1 VNFASSDLPSLI
13 MLSKK
18 ILLYND
24 VPSAMHFTVRPEVT
38 SYLDHTLSLLTF
50 ATAALLHSYCSKLQ
64 NEKLWTLQYT
74 CWL

>member
-38 SYLDHTLSLLTF
+38 SYLDHTLSANICNSSIITQLL
-50 ATAALLHSYCSKLQ
+50 
-64 NEKLWTLQYT
+64 
-74 CWL
+74 